1 MTSLVTL
8 STHQPDEKRSLG
20 TLSIH
25 LDGVPCTVGCPFCY
39 LGART
44 DGSTALDAGAPP
56 GPQSL
61 SLGAPGARLDPR
73 LVSEALAQL
82 RYDEVAVAL
91 SEPLGPARPLLA
103 TIVAAAR
110 APVAVTT
117 TLSVAARAP
126 EVFDGVAR
134 ANLSVDPAKGPVEVA
149 RIAVAAAALEARHPQ
164 LEIVLI
170 ASLASPAFAA
180 RLVDDGLLAEL
191 VDLPAVDK
199 VALNALKPPPD
210 WCDRAF
216 WMRALHRLSPLLER
230 ALDRRLFLDC
240 YVAARLLRLG
250 GCPAR
255 ADLSPAVG
263 GVAFRGCVYQ
273 AAPDF
278 VSDDAA
284 AMAARLERF
293 VAPAVCPFPIR

>member
-1 MTSLVTL
+1 MTPLVTL
-8 STHQPDEKRSLG
+8 STHHPDEKRSLG
-20 TLSIH
+20 TLSVH
-25 LDGVPCTVGCPFCY
+25 LDGVPCRVGCPFCY

-44 DGSTALDAGAPP
+44 DGPATLDPALVAGA
-56 GPQSL
+56 L
-61 SLGAPGARLDPR
+61 AR
-73 LVSEALAQL
+73 L

-103 TIVAAAR
+103 AVVAAAR

-117 TLSVAARAP
+117 TMTVAARAP

-134 ANLSVDPAKGPVEVA
+134 ANLSVDPAKGPVETA
-149 RIAVAAAALEARHPQ
+149 RIAALAAALKARHPR
-164 LEIVLI
+164 LDVVLI

-180 RLVDDGLLAEL
+180 RLVDEGLLAEL
-191 VDLPAVDK
+191 VDLAAVDK

-240 YVAARLLRLG
+240 YVAARLLGLG

-255 ADLSPAVG
+255 ADLAPAPG
-263 GVAFRGCVYQ
+263 GIAFRSCVYQ
-273 AAPDF
+273 ATPDF

-284 AMAARLERF
+284 ALAARLERF
-293 VAPAVCPFPIR
+293 VAPALCPFPIR